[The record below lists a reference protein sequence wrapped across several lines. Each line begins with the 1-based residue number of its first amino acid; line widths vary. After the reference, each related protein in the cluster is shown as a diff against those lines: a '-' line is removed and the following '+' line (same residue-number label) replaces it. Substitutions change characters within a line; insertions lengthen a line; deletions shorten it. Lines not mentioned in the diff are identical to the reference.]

1 MKPED
6 FINKLK
12 DSVLDESMKFYIET
26 LNTKDIPDNT
36 IQHWKDA
43 LNLFNKLEE
52 KNKKFYYQLFS
63 RLLLIQRVQF

>member
-36 IQHWKDA
+36 IQYWKDA
-43 LNLFNKLEE
+43 LNLFKKL
-52 KNKKFYYQLFS
+52 
-63 RLLLIQRVQF
+63 